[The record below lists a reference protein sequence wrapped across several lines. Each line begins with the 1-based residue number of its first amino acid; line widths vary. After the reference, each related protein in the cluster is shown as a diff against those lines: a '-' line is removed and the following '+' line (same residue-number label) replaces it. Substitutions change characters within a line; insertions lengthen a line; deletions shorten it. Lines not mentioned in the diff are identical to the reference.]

1 MIRFIAAIVVLAVS
15 ASSCAEGRA
24 QTNRYKW
31 QIVTEKADYPKGYNY
46 PVFVIDGKML
56 ALNNG
61 GWISE
66 DAKTWKKTELPDIG
80 LNSAYQKF
88 VQFNGAVYA
97 LGSMTGNYLNF
108 ELTSRISRTRDGESW
123 ETVAETSN
131 LPKRVFYGAAVFNGK
146 IWMIGGWDGKKYHN
160 DVWNSADGAKWTQVT
175 ADSGWTP
182 RTPSV
187 TVVFNDRLWMM
198 GGGVI
203 DGEKDSNPNSY
214 KEVWTSGDGRAWTR
228 IETNSD
234 RKWRGN
240 PFVFDG
246 KLWLAGANRG
256 GGFESAVWVSRDGR
270 TWDELPAPWS
280 PRGAVAVWVFDE
292 KLFLTGGKSSYVENG
307 ETKFVYSN
315 DVWKMEK
322 RGLNF

>member
-1 MIRFIAAIVVLAVS
+1 MIRSIAAILLFAVS
-15 ASSCAEGRA
+15 ASACAEGRA

-46 PVFVIDGKML
+46 PVFVIGGKML

-97 LGSMTGNYLNF
+97 LGTMTGNYLNF

-175 ADSGWTP
+175 ADSGWSP
-182 RTPSV
+182 RTPAV
-187 TVVFNDRLWMM
+187 TVVFKDRLWMM

-240 PFVFDG
+240 PVVFDG
-246 KLWLAGANRG
+246 KLWLEGANRG

-280 PRGAVAVWVFDE
+280 PRGAVAVCVFDE

-307 ETKFVYSN
+307 DTKFVYSN

-322 RGLNF
+322 RGLDF